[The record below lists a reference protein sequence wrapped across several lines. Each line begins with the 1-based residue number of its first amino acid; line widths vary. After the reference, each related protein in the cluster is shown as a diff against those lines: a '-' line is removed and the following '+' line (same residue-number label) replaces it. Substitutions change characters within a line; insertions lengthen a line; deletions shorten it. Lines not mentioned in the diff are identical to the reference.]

1 MAGQL
6 QLRRGTTIEND
17 ALVGAPGEVTVDTTL
32 HQLRLHDGETQGG
45 FVVGNGSGATLLD
58 WKFTDHQ
65 LSDISWLRADT
76 FSWQSGSVYQLVYQ
90 HLSEDYTEVEEH
102 SETETIAGV
111 TIEYYQA
118 VDGHKIV
125 LADQENNVESI
136 YNATG
141 VAWYYI
147 LDAEHQRFKLPR
159 TKHNVVGL
167 RDKIG
172 GYVEPGIPNLND
184 VLDGVHHRSLYNTPT
199 VGGTGLFRLSDY
211 ANCGFAGGGGI
222 ANDAARLTMNAHNQN
237 PIYGNSNTVQPPAV
251 QMYLYFFV
259 GNFTQTAVENTAGL
273 NAELFNGKVD
283 TGHQVIA
290 FQAPTAEN
298 NYTWYRKYADGWV
311 EQGGIAKTEA
321 TNNQWSGI
329 SVTFPKQMANNM
341 YTATGTAYG
350 LDSISTLIVCIGGI
364 NSNNTDNGTG
374 KTQNGL
380 FIQTE
385 ILNPSSLSRVRW
397 INWQVSGMAAN

>member
-1 MAGQL
+1 MSGQL

-65 LSDISWLRADT
+65 LSNISWLRADT

-125 LADQENNVESI
+125 LADQESNVESI

-147 LDAEHQRFKLPR
+147 LDVEHQRFKLPR

-172 GYVEPGIPNLND
+172 SYVEPGIPDHTHTIALGRND
-184 VLDGVHHRSLYNTPT
+184 SYSYHAPGGQAPHPVSQDGSYYGEQMRSKASSLASAVN
-199 VGGTGLFRLSDY
+199 S
-211 ANCGFAGGGGI
+211 
-222 ANDAARLTMNAHNQN
+222 
-237 PIYGNSNTVQPPAV
+237 IYGKSNTVQPPAV

-259 GNFTQTAVENTAGL
+259 GNFTQTAVENTAGVVTEDFNEL
-273 NAELFNGKVD
+273 NAHK
-283 TGHQVIA
+283 VIA

-311 EQGGIAKTEA
+311 EQGG
-321 TNNQWSGI
+321 SGVAGNVI
-329 SVTFPKQMANNM
+329 ITLPIPMADDH
-341 YTATGTAYG
+341 YTATMPGTTTYSSTAGIGADAIVITKTTTTIKYG
-350 LDSISTLIVCIGGI
+350 AMSAFGFTFD
-364 NSNNTDNGTG
+364 
-374 KTQNGL
+374 
-380 FIQTE
+380 
-385 ILNPSSLSRVRW
+385 
-397 INWQVSGMAAN
+397 WQISGMAA

>member
-76 FSWQSGSVYQLVYQ
+76 FSWQSGSVYQLAYQ
-90 HLSEDYTEVEEH
+90 HLVEDYNEVEEH
-102 SETETIAGV
+102 SQTETIAGI

-147 LDAEHQRFKLPR
+147 LDVEHHKFKLPR

-167 RDKIG
+167 RDTAGK
-172 GYVEPGIPNLND
+172 YVAAGLPNITGTFAAAQAQNASGAFS
-184 VLDGVHHRSLYNTPT
+184 VGTQHTTTYNE
-199 VGGTGLFRLSDY
+199 GS
-211 ANCGFAGGGGI
+211 
-222 ANDAARLTMNAHNQN
+222 ARPITNINFSATSSNAVFGASQ
-237 PIYGNSNTVQPPAV
+237 TVQPPAT

-259 GNFTQTAVENTAGL
+259 GNFRRDEQYNPAIDDVLEFIYPLDSLYFGTQQVCPLEVLMPGSVWELLPGDKALWTGAGANAGTTIEAGL
-273 NAELFNGKVD
+273 PNITGRASSAGEDSSRLGPNGTEGAFYCD
-283 TGHQVIA
+283 QQGHVGSGTSGA
-290 FQAPTAEN
+290 AT
-298 NYTWYRKYADGWV
+298 YT
-311 EQGGIAKTEA
+311 ITL
-321 TNNQWSGI
+321 
-329 SVTFPKQMANNM
+329 
-341 YTATGTAYG
+341 G
-350 LDSISTLIVCIGGI
+350 LDASRSNPIYGNSTTVQPPAYVI
-364 NSNNTDNGTG
+364 NVWRR
-374 KTQNGL
+374 
-380 FIQTE
+380 I
-385 ILNPSSLSRVRW
+385 
-397 INWQVSGMAAN
+397 A